1 MSVLR
6 SYLLGLIVA
15 HVVWL
20 FFFTTGRLL
29 WKNCPDNSK
38 PCRLDTLII
47 TSVAGMAL
55 SGFGLLLLGFAHL
68 LNRFGLAGLLILDT
82 ALFWLLKRDN
92 WLSLK
97 FWRRIVQDFVKG
109 WTLPALCIY
118 VLFLALGIPAILP
131 PIRGDPVSY
140 HLAYAADWANAG
152 RIYVDPF
159 LRFPYYANNFL
170 LFDSAFFILKLG
182 DYCHFL
188 TWLCGLLTCLG
199 VLAFFVPA
207 ELHSTN
213 DPQRRRL
220 FPFLY
225 QFLIP
230 LSLAL
235 SPVFLQ
241 YLNSG
246 YVDVPIG
253 LFILVSVL
261 CVYKTL
267 SHRHFAWELA
277 VIAAFCVGMKLTLIG
292 HLPFFIVSLLL
303 ASATRLPRRE
313 IALLAFALVGLS
325 LPWYIRNLSEAHDPT
340 PPMFNLL
347 FDHPDPVFTQADAAW
362 VYLTGKESD
371 LKSPV
376 RLLSFPFKYF
386 ISPGQLPFG
395 REGVTAA
402 FLLLYAPA
410 VFLLVLLCCQQA
422 CHAPKRFV
430 YLSVAVIYLAL
441 PWFYNAD
448 GRHALHWYPVLV
460 AWIGVVI
467 SFIGLRADSHRNS
480 RIATWMRVATG
491 AFCFALI
498 VPSPTRGSV
507 EFYRNYYRET
517 SEFADMGGD
526 RERYLEKNVRGYQAV
541 EAVIKT
547 LLSEHKQQTHVLVM
561 EGFPR
566 PHFQFRKDAN
576 IISVGDW
583 FGPARYWDL
592 YREVFEGE
600 GCLSYLTRL
609 DISAVISKTPPGR
622 RPWWDRFYEK
632 FRTRLRDCNYIEY
645 RCGEQNVAIFL
656 KSDIKPHGSLQPVP

>member
-1 MSVLR
+1 MSVLW

-15 HVVWL
+15 HVAWL
-20 FFFTTGRLL
+20 FFFTTGQLL
-29 WKNCPDNSK
+29 WKRRPDNSK
-38 PCRLDTLII
+38 PFRLDTLVI

-68 LNRFGLAGLLILDT
+68 LNRFGLAGLLILE
-82 ALFWLLKRDN
+82 AAFFRLLKRDN
-92 WLSLK
+92 CLSLI

-109 WTLPALCIY
+109 WTFPALCIY
-118 VLFLALGIPAILP
+118 ILFLTLGIPAILP

-199 VLAFFVPA
+199 VLAFFASA
-207 ELHSTN
+207 ELRSTN
-213 DPQRRRL
+213 DPQRRRS
-220 FPFLY
+220 FPFLP

-267 SHRHFAWELA
+267 SHRLFAWELA

-292 HLPFFIVSLLL
+292 HLPFFVVSLLL
-303 ASATRLPRRE
+303 AATTRLPRRE
-313 IALLAFALVGLS
+313 VALLVVALVGLS
-325 LPWYIRNLSEAHDPT
+325 LPWYVRNLSEAHDPI
-340 PPMFNLL
+340 PPMLNLF
-347 FDHPDPVFTQADAAW
+347 FDHPDPIFTQADAGW
-362 VYLTGKESD
+362 IYLTGKESD
-371 LKSPV
+371 LKNPAH
-376 RLLSFPFKYF
+376 LLSLPFQYF
-386 ISPGQLPFG
+386 IGPGQPPFG
-395 REGVTAA
+395 RDGVSAA

-410 VFLLVLLCCQQA
+410 VFLLVLLCRQKSW
-422 CHAPKRFV
+422 HVPKGFV
-430 YLSVAVIYLAL
+430 YLSVAVTYLAI

-467 SFIGLRADSHRNS
+467 SFICLRASSHWDSRAVTWVH
-480 RIATWMRVATG
+480 IATA
-491 AFCFALI
+491 AFCCALI
-498 VPSPTRGSV
+498 VPSPTRGSM
-507 EFYRNYYRET
+507 EFYRNYYVET

-526 RERYLEKNVRGYQAV
+526 RKRYLEKNVHGYQAV
-541 EAVIKT
+541 EAVSKT
-547 LLSEHKQQTHVLVM
+547 LLSEHKQQTHVLAM
-561 EGFPR
+561 EGIH
-566 PHFQFRKDAN
+566 PHFYFRQNAN

-592 YREVFEGE
+592 YAEVTQGE

-609 DISAVISKTPPGR
+609 DISAVISQTPPGR
-622 RPWWDRFYEK
+622 RPWWDRFYAK

-656 KSDIKPHGSLQPVP
+656 KSDIKPHASLQPVP